1 MYLCR
6 YFERILNY
14 YHVSKVN
21 TVLMA
26 ASLCVAV
33 TSCGVKENTS
43 SGQGETVHNVFVVH
57 PVAQGTGQA
66 RSFSGVVEENRTIS
80 LGFKTGGQI
89 ETINVKEGDRV
100 SKGQLLATL
109 DTKDYEL
116 VVKQL
121 QVQYD
126 QQKADHERLAYLH
139 DRANVSESEFEKSA
153 SGLEQL
159 GVQLQLNKNKLEYT
173 RLYSPVSG
181 VITAVNFEKAEMVD
195 AGRPVFDIMDNGQ
208 LEIVVDLPVRDFMN
222 RDQFNAIE
230 LAGKDGVSYRLNI
243 LSITP
248 KADNNQLY
256 QMKLSVPAEAA
267 TGLTAGMNVTV
278 RVSVGPEG
286 GEPVG
291 ECTIPLRSVFERDG
305 NSCVWILGADSTV
318 AARKVNVISVLKGEA
333 LVDGLEPGDEVVRAG
348 VNSLHEGEK
357 VNVITRT
364 PESVL

>member
-1 MYLCR
+1 MC
-6 YFERILNY
+6 
-14 YHVSKVN
+14 
-21 TVLMA
+21 A
-26 ASLCVAV
+26 AV
-33 TSCGVKENTS
+33 TSCGVKENDS
-43 SGQGETVHNVFVVH
+43 REAEVIHNVFVVH
-57 PVAQGTGQA
+57 PVAQGIAET

-89 ETINVKEGDRV
+89 ETINVKEGDHV
-100 SKGQLLATL
+100 KKGQLLATL

-126 QQKADHERLAYLH
+126 QQKSDHERLSYLH
-139 DRANVSESEFEKSA
+139 DRSNVSESEFEKSA

-195 AGRPVFDIMDNGQ
+195 AGRPVFDIMDDGQ

-222 RDQFNAIE
+222 RDRFNVIE
-230 LAGKDGVSYRLNI
+230 LAGKDGASYPLSV

-256 QMKLSVPAEAA
+256 QMKLAVPAEAA
-267 TGLTAGMNVTV
+267 AGLTSGMNVTV
-278 RVSVGPEG
+278 NVTEG
-286 GEPVG
+286 QADGEQSSD
-291 ECTIPLRSVFERDG
+291 CTVPLRAVFERG
-305 NSCVWILGADSTV
+305 GHSYVWVLSGDSTV
-318 AARKVNVISVLKGEA
+318 EAREVKVLSAGSGEVVIG
-333 LVDGLEPGDEVVRAG
+333 DGLEPGDAVVRAG
-348 VNSLHEGEK
+348 VHSLHDGEK

-364 PESVL
+364 PESIL

>member
-1 MYLCR
+1 MGAALC
-6 YFERILNY
+6 LA
-14 YHVSKVN
+14 VS
-21 TVLMA
+21 
-26 ASLCVAV
+26 
-33 TSCGVKENTS
+33 SCGGNNNS
-43 SGQGETVHNVFVVH
+43 SDREETVHNVFVVH
-57 PVAQGTGQA
+57 PVLKGTEQL
-66 RSFSGVVEENRTIS
+66 RTFTGVVEENRTIG
-80 LGFKTGGQI
+80 LGFKTAGQI

-126 QQKADHERLAYLH
+126 QMKSDHERLAYLH
-139 DRANVSESEFEKSA
+139 DRSNVSESDFEKSS

-159 GVQLQLNKNKLEYT
+159 GVQLQMNKNKLEYT

-208 LEIVVDLPVRDFMN
+208 LEIVVDLPLRDYLN
-222 RDQFNAIE
+222 RSRFNSIE
-230 LAGKDGVSYRLNI
+230 LVRKNSTSYPLNI

-256 QMKLSVPAEAA
+256 QMKLSVPADAA
-267 TGLTAGMNVTV
+267 AELTSGMNVTIKV
-278 RVSVGPEG
+278 NVGSEG
-286 GEPVG
+286 GEHSG
-291 ECTIPLRSVFERDG
+291 ECAVPLRAVFENRG
-305 NSCVWILGADSTV
+305 ESFVWVLTPESTV
-318 AARKVNVISVLKGEA
+318 VARKVDVISAGKGEA
-333 LVDGLEPGDEVVRAG
+333 VISGNLKPGDAVVRAG

-357 VNVITRT
+357 VNVISRT
-364 PESVL
+364 PDSVL